1 MHVSAR
7 RGVPFDAAREMQ
19 QRPRYFS
26 ESSSASL
33 VIRRRSLF
41 PATVSRFADLLLAG
55 PNAARRDF
63 AKAAGAATPFSPRP
77 AHSPFINHGVRPAPR
92 CPATPS
98 RTAPRARPVR
108 PLNRSFAR
116 ANARSRSTE
125 PANPR
130 AIDRATDLV
139 PSYFPRADRDAT
151 AGVRRRNTG
160 GGGGAQKTGQGNN
173 MSMLR
178 YYTDDSPVLKITPVR
193 ARTPSPNRQPSRG
206 SGHFFTRRAPWRVVF
221 SLFSESEFAPDR
233 ARLPVN
239 PHPKQNRSSC

>member
-1 MHVSAR
+1 MQSCFWQVQTQR
-7 RGVPFDAAREMQ
+7 AAISRK
-19 QRPRYFS
+19 RP
-26 ESSSASL
+26 E
-33 VIRRRSLF
+33 RRRPF
-41 PATVSRFADLLLAG
+41 PRG
-55 PNAARRDF
+55 PRI
-63 AKAAGAATPFSPRP
+63 
-77 AHSPFINHGVRPAPR
+77 PFINHGVRPAPR

-178 YYTDDSPVLKITPVR
+178 YYTDDSPGLKITPVR

-206 SGHFFTRRAPWRVVF
+206 SGHFFSDERRGASFFRSF
-221 SLFSESEFAPDR
+221 RKASS
-233 ARLPVN
+233 RLTAFDSP
-239 PHPKQNRSSC
+239 

>member
-7 RGVPFDAAREMQ
+7 RGVPFDAARERQ
-19 QRPRYFS
+19 QRPEILFRVFVSLARDSPPKPLSRHGFS
-26 ESSSASL
+26 LCRLAFGRSKRSSAAIS
-33 VIRRRSLF
+33 RKRPSGDALF
-41 PATVSRFADLLLAG
+41 PS
-55 PNAARRDF
+55 ARAFR
-63 AKAAGAATPFSPRP
+63 S
-77 AHSPFINHGVRPAPR
+77 INHGVRPAPR

-178 YYTDDSPVLKITPVR
+178 YYTDDSPGLKITPVR

-221 SLFSESEFAPDR
+221 SLFS
-233 ARLPVN
+233 
-239 PHPKQNRSSC
+239 

>member
-7 RGVPFDAAREMQ
+7 RGVPFDAARERQ

-33 VIRRRSLF
+33 DDSPPKPF
-41 PATVSRFADLLLAG
+41 PPRFPLADLLLQVETQR
-55 PNAARRDF
+55 AAISRKRPERRR
-63 AKAAGAATPFSPRP
+63 PFSPRP
-77 AHSPFINHGVRPAPR
+77 RIPFINHGVRPAPR

-116 ANARSRSTE
+116 ANARSPSTE

-139 PSYFPRADRDAT
+139 PSCFPRADRDAT

-178 YYTDDSPVLKITPVR
+178 YYTDDSPGLKITPVR

-206 SGHFFTRRAPWRVVF
+206 SGHFFTTSSSPRASCFRSF
-221 SLFSESEFAPDR
+221 REASSRLTAR
-233 ARLPVN
+233 AFP
-239 PHPKQNRSSC
+239 

>member
-7 RGVPFDAAREMQ
+7 RGVPFDAARERQ

-33 VIRRRSLF
+33 DDSPPKPF
-41 PATVSRFADLLLAG
+41 PPRFPLADLLLQVETQR
-55 PNAARRDF
+55 AAISRKRPERRR
-63 AKAAGAATPFSPRP
+63 PFSPRP
-77 AHSPFINHGVRPAPR
+77 RIPFINHGVRPAPR

-116 ANARSRSTE
+116 ANARSPSTE

-139 PSYFPRADRDAT
+139 PSCFPRADRDGQRACDAET
-151 AGVRRRNTG
+151 PGVAVARRKPDRGTTCPCS
-160 GGGGAQKTGQGNN
+160 A
-173 MSMLR
+173 
-178 YYTDDSPVLKITPVR
+178 ITPMTLRGSRSRRCVR
-193 ARTPSPNRQPSRG
+193 ARRPRIANPRADPDIFS
-206 SGHFFTRRAPWRVVF
+206 RRAPRLARRFSALFAKRV
-221 SLFSESEFAPDR
+221 R
-233 ARLPVN
+233 A
-239 PHPKQNRSSC
+239 